1 MSKKKLILLA
11 LLAIITASCK
21 KVDPLRY
28 KGCLIVEKSDFP
40 YFLFTVKLTPSLR
53 DSLKTDYYSFYTNK
67 YEWDKYEKGDTI
79 K

>member
-1 MSKKKLILLA
+1 MKKLILLT
-11 LLAIITASCK
+11 LLAIMIASCT

-28 KGCLIVEKSDFP
+28 KGCFIVDKSDIP
-40 YFLFTVKLTPSLR
+40 YFFFTVKLTTPLR